1 MGRKDVVTREYLSSD
16 EVFADVVNLALYSG
30 KCVVHASN
38 LRQADSVE
46 ELAITLGENDSK
58 EERGKN
64 RQRTTQRKQSHIV
77 QRYRDIVRE
86 VVIDGADGYLAR
98 IIVGVEEQSETHYAM
113 PVRNMLYDA
122 LNYSGQVNGIGE
134 KNRKNGLLSTSAE
147 FLSGIR
153 KNDKLIPVV
162 TIVVTFQPEAWNGPM
177 SVHEMLDWRGIPDE
191 LRKRIP
197 DYEMLLLQPFDYK
210 EEKVSNPQSTFGVI
224 MGLLKYASS
233 MEDFQKY
240 VDEHEEVLSNM
251 PVRAAAVLN
260 EFCTLDLTEQEL
272 EKNEVIDMCQAV
284 REMKEVSR
292 REGRM
297 EGRIEGRMEGERRG
311 KVLMCAEF
319 GMSVE
324 DICQKF
330 SLDIEEVE
338 KILAQQ

>member
-30 KCVVHASN
+30 KCVVQASN
-38 LRQADSVE
+38 LREADSVE
-46 ELAITLGENDSK
+46 ELEITMEENSSK
-58 EERGKN
+58 GKRGKR
-64 RQRTTQRKQSHIV
+64 RQGTVQKKQSHIV
-77 QRYRDIVRE
+77 QKYRDIVRE
-86 VVIDGADGYLAR
+86 VVIDGVEGYFAR
-98 IIVGVEEQSETHYAM
+98 IIVGVEGQSETHYAM

-122 LNYSGQVNGIGE
+122 LNYSGQVNGVSE
-134 KNRKNGLLSTSAE
+134 KNRQDGLLMTSAE

-153 KNDKLIPVV
+153 KEDKLIPVV
-162 TIVVTFQPEAWNGPM
+162 TIVVTFQPEAWDGPM

-197 DYEMLLLQPFDYK
+197 DYEMLLLQPSDYK

-233 MEDFQKY
+233 MENFQKY

-272 EKNEVIDMCQAV
+272 EKDEVIDMCQAV

-292 REGRM
+292 M
-297 EGRIEGRMEGERRG
+297 EGRMEGELRG

-324 DICQKF
+324 DISQKL
-330 SLDIEEVE
+330 SLDTEEVE
-338 KILAQQ
+338 KILAQ

>member
-30 KCVVHASN
+30 KCVVRASN
-38 LRQADSVE
+38 LREADSVE
-46 ELAITLGENDSK
+46 ELAITLEENNSK
-58 EERGKN
+58 GKRGKN
-64 RQRTTQRKQSHIV
+64 RQGTVQRKQSHIV
-77 QRYRDIVRE
+77 QKYRDIVRE
-86 VVIDGADGYLAR
+86 VVIDGVEGYLAR

-134 KNRKNGLLSTSAE
+134 KNRKDGLLVTSAE

-153 KNDKLIPVV
+153 KEDKLIPVV
-162 TIVVTFQPEAWNGPM
+162 TIVVTFQPEAWDGPM
-177 SVHEMLDWRGIPDE
+177 SVHEMLDWRGIPNE
-191 LRKRIP
+191 LKRRIP
-197 DYEMLLLQPFDYK
+197 DYEMLLLQPSDYK

-233 MEDFQKY
+233 MKNFQKY
-240 VDEHEEVLSNM
+240 VDTHEEVLSNM

-272 EKNEVIDMCQAV
+272 EKDEVIDMCQAV

-292 REGRM
+292 M
-297 EGRIEGRMEGERRG
+297 EGRMEGELRG

-324 DICQKF
+324 DISQKL
-330 SLDIEEVE
+330 SLDTEEVE
-338 KILAQQ
+338 KILAQ

>member
-38 LRQADSVE
+38 LREADSVE
-46 ELAITLGENDSK
+46 ELAITLEESDSK
-58 EERGKN
+58 GKRRKS
-64 RQRTTQRKQSHIV
+64 RQGTVQRKQSHIV
-77 QRYRDIVRE
+77 QKYRDIVRE

-134 KNRKNGLLSTSAE
+134 KNRKDGLLVTSAE

-153 KNDKLIPVV
+153 KEDKLIPVV
-162 TIVVTFQPEAWNGPM
+162 TIVVTFQPETWDGPM
-177 SVHEMLDWRGIPDE
+177 SVHEMLDWRGIPEQVQE
-191 LRKRIP
+191 LIP
-197 DYEMLLLQPFDYK
+197 NYKMLVIQPESYE

-233 MEDFQKY
+233 MENFQKY
-240 VDEHEEVLSNM
+240 VDTHEEVLSNM

-260 EFCTLDLTEQEL
+260 EFCTLDLSEQEL
-272 EKNEVIDMCQAV
+272 EEEEVIDMCQAV
-284 REMKEVSR
+284 RDMKEVSR
-292 REGRM
+292 REGR
-297 EGRIEGRMEGERRG
+297 IEGAIRVYYQKLNYSVQQIAAELDME
-311 KVLMCAEF
+311 
-319 GMSVE
+319 VE
-324 DICQKF
+324 D
-330 SLDIEEVE
+330 VE
-338 KILAQQ
+338 KVIQTLD

>member
-30 KCVVHASN
+30 KCVVQASN
-38 LRQADSVE
+38 LREADSVE
-46 ELAITLGENDSK
+46 ELAITMEEDDSK
-58 EERGKN
+58 GKRGKN
-64 RQRTTQRKQSHIV
+64 GQGTTQRKQSHIV
-77 QRYRDIVRE
+77 QKYRDIVRE
-86 VVIDGADGYLAR
+86 VVIDGVEGYLAR

-153 KNDKLIPVV
+153 KEDKLVPVV
-162 TIVVTFQPEAWNGPM
+162 TIVVTFQPEAWDGPM
-177 SVHEMLDWRGIPDE
+177 SVHEMLDWRGIPEQVQE
-191 LRKRIP
+191 LTPNYK
-197 DYEMLLLQPFDYK
+197 MLLIQPESYE

-272 EKNEVIDMCQAV
+272 EKDEVIDMCQAV

-297 EGRIEGRMEGERRG
+297 EGERKGAIRVYYQELQYSAEQIAQ
-311 KVLMCAEF
+311 KV
-319 GMSVE
+319 GMDV
-324 DICQKF
+324 KA
-330 SLDIEEVE
+330 VE
-338 KILAQQ
+338 KVIETLDN